1 MGSLPGEGKGKW
13 VESKIRTAGFWFFF
27 LLLLL
32 CLFMS
37 KQKLS
42 IPQALHIAPFTGA
55 KAAKKNKKSLKIK
68 MKGKH
73 AIK

>member
-13 VESKIRTAGFWFFF
+13 VESKIRTAVCFFF

-55 KAAKKNKKSLKIK
+55 KVAKKNKKSLKIK